1 MLFSVARLEKATR
14 LFGLVGLTTMK
25 LSDSLPD
32 LTLTLVTGAVQV
44 NGTDGLKRL
53 ESSSARSW
61 GFMHLRVPS
70 GTSMA
75 PLVRASICGD
85 VAGAI
90 NARRAASI
98 VRLRRVFIWSVLI
111 DVARRVDL
119 KRTRK
124 GRDSSTISERVS
136 SLILSEDVFRQRDVM
151 QRQNCY

>member
-1 MLFSVARLEKATR
+1 
-14 LFGLVGLTTMK
+14 MK

-32 LTLTLVTGAVQV
+32 LTLTFVTGAVQV

-85 VAGAI
+85 VAGVI
-90 NARRAASI
+90 NARIAASI

-111 DVARRVDL
+111 DVAS
-119 KRTRK
+119 KSGFEENSQ

-136 SLILSEDVFRQRDVM
+136 SLILSEKMFFA
-151 QRQNCY
+151 NAT